1 MLAAFDRALAE
12 HQAEGGVAARHRRYN
27 ANRDIRVQGMWDLG
41 FQTLLSDAKQAPII
55 VTFLM
60 PTDRRFDFPRFY
72 DDLSERGFIIYPG
85 KLSIADSFR
94 IGCIGALG
102 VAEIQAAVAAVKATL
117 EAMGINDLASIP
129 MD

>member
-1 MLAAFDRALAE
+1 
-12 HQAEGGVAARHRRYN
+12 
-27 ANRDIRVQGMWDLG
+27 
-41 FQTLLSDAKQAPII
+41 
-55 VTFLM
+55 M
-60 PTDRRFDFPRFY
+60 PADRRFDLIRFY

-129 MD
+129 RD